1 MVCFT
6 SNSKNG
12 GKKLET
18 IKDLIKKPY
27 KDTIDKQILIKKFF
41 KTIYRGIDLEEEQIR
56 LFQNDKD
63 GTYNK
68 VTYFNDI
75 DDLVNFSSSKYNY
88 HNNTYFQLSSTDGV
102 GGSEEHLKYRYCL
115 GFDFDKK
122 DLGADF
128 NHKDIINLFKGIKIY
143 CHCIVDTSN
152 GYHAYI
158 MINKTNDMEMVD
170 EVQKALA
177 TKLNADLN
185 AIKTTQILRIPFT
198 YNVKGDKPKGVK
210 LVHLEPY
217 DSDKFK
223 AYDIEFLYQKNCNS
237 KVIKSNKQITY
248 TLNNTNMPKCIEN
261 ILMNGSADGDR
272 YRDLCNIVVA
282 LRLRNKTLGEIK
294 EVCKEW
300 ALKSNY
306 DDNLDYRIENI
317 YNNKKGLELDCK
329 ECSEVNN
336 CYNKVI
342 SDFEFSNDYDVF
354 TLENK
359 LNKQLKNSNRKG
371 AKAMNGNELLIVNVL
386 KNNEDGLYKSEI
398 VKKITF
404 KKKCR
409 LSDKTIIET
418 LKSLEYKG
426 VISVVK
432 ANRRLGI
439 ESFYTLNPI
448 RAKEEEII
456 NVSYLATAMCICRLI
471 TPTELQLYHY
481 MRYLHH
487 KEQKDNS
494 KALKGNL
501 FQINQRELAKAFY
514 GSDKVENQSNISKM
528 INSLLECHIL
538 DIWERQPSKN
548 NNFEYYIYRLN
559 S

>member
-1 MVCFT
+1 M
-6 SNSKNG
+6 
-12 GKKLET
+12 ET

-56 LFQNDKD
+56 LFQNDKE

-75 DDLVNFSSSKYNY
+75 DDLVNFSISKYNY
-88 HNNTYFQLSSTDGV
+88 FNNTYFQLSSADGV
-102 GGSEEHLKYRYCL
+102 GGAEENLKYRYCL
-115 GFDFDKK
+115 AFDFDKK
-122 DLGADF
+122 DLGSDF
-128 NHKDIINLFKGIKIY
+128 NHKDIINLFKVNKIY
-143 CHCIVDTSN
+143 CHCIVDSGN

-158 MINKTNDMEMVD
+158 MINRTNNLNMVD

-198 YNVKGDKPKGVK
+198 FNVKGDKPKGVK

-223 AYDIEFLYQKNCNS
+223 PYDIEFLYQKNCNS
-237 KVIKSNKQITY
+237 KVVSTNKQIKY
-248 TLNNTNMPKCIEN
+248 TLNSTNIPKCIES
-261 ILMNGSADGDR
+261 ILMNGSAEGDR
-272 YRDLCNIVVA
+272 YRDLQNIVVA
-282 LRLRNKTLGEIK
+282 LRLRNKALSEIK
-294 EVCKEW
+294 EVVKEW

-306 DDNLDYRIENI
+306 DDNLEYRIENI

-329 ECSEVNN
+329 GCSEVNN

-409 LSDKTIIET
+409 LSTQTLTDT
-418 LKSLEYKG
+418 LKSLEDKG
-426 VISVVK
+426 IISVVK
-432 ANRRLGI
+432 ANRKLGI

-448 RAKEEEII
+448 RAKEEETI

-487 KEQKDNS
+487 KEQKDNI

-501 FQINQRELAKAFY
+501 FQINQKELAKAFY
-514 GSDKVENQSNISKM
+514 GSDKAESQSNISKM

-548 NNFEYYIYRLN
+548 NGFDYYIYRLN